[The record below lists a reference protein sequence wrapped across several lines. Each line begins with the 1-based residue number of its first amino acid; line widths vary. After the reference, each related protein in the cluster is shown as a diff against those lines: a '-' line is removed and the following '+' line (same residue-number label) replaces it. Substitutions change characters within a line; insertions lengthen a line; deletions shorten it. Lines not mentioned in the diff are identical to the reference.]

1 MSRCV
6 CCDRMLI
13 RTTGSR
19 VLSSGEKV
27 EETFCNVCRNEVNKI
42 LYSDNS
48 FKFTQFEGILD
59 QELRYGA
66 VTPTRNPNY

>member
-1 MSRCV
+1 MRCS
-6 CCDRMLI
+6 CCNTMLL
-13 RTTGSR
+13 RTTGKRKLEDGS
-19 VLSSGEKV
+19 LV

-66 VTPTRNPNY
+66 VTPTRNPTY

>member
-1 MSRCV
+1 
-6 CCDRMLI
+6 MLV
-13 RTTGSR
+13 RTTGKHKLEDGS
-19 VLSSGEKV
+19 LV

-59 QELRYGA
+59 QELRYCA
-66 VTPTRNPNY
+66 VTPTRNPSY

>member
-1 MSRCV
+1 MSRCS
-6 CCDRMLI
+6 CCDRILV
-13 RTTGSR
+13 RPTGKRKLEDGTTT
-19 VLSSGEKV
+19 